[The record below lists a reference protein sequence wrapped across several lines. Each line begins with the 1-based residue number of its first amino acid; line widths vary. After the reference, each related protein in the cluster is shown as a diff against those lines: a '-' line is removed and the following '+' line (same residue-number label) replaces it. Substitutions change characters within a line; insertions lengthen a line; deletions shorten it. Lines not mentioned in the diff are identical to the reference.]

1 MMTQD
6 SPARSIFLCAGCTAL
21 AYFAV
26 GLPLAVLPG
35 WALKLGFGPVMAG
48 FLISAQYVATV
59 LSRIVVGPMIDRSGP
74 RRAIVLGFVC
84 CLGAG
89 ATTIAALW
97 ITAPMAAMAVMM
109 ASRIL
114 LGFSESLVSTSAM
127 AWGIMRLGA
136 RQSARMISWNGIAT
150 YAAIAGGAPAGVW
163 IFGLGGVMA
172 LGIALLLLGA
182 GGLAFVW
189 PQPAARVPAARRWP
203 MRTVFG
209 AVLPFGAALAM
220 ATVGF
225 GVITSFVTLYFNA
238 FGWGDAWMAL
248 TAFGC
253 AFIVSRLLFVRSVA
267 RHGGLPVSAVFI
279 AIELAGLAIMAS
291 APSAHLAIAGAAVT
305 GFGFAMV
312 FPALGVLVIERV
324 PEQSRGTALSTFA
337 LFIDVALCLTGPLA
351 GALAQHA
358 TYAAPFGGA
367 AIGAG
372 LALGMVALLMLRP
385 KPAP

>member
-1 MMTQD
+1 MTTE

-26 GLPLAVLPG
+26 GLPLTVLPG
-35 WALKLGFGPVMAG
+35 WALKLGFGPVIAG

-59 LSRIVVGPMIDRSGP
+59 LSRIVVGPMIDHSGP
-74 RRAIVLGFVC
+74 RRAIVLGFIT

-97 ITAPMAAMAVMM
+97 ITTPLAALAVMM
-109 ASRIL
+109 VSRIL

-136 RQSARMISWNGIAT
+136 HQSARMISWNGIAT

-163 IFGLGGVMA
+163 IYGLGGITA
-172 LGIALLLLGA
+172 LGIALLVLG
-182 GGLAFVW
+182 GIGLGFIW
-189 PQPAARVPAARRWP
+189 PQPEAKVPTAERWP
-203 MRTVFG
+203 MRTVLG
-209 AVLPFGAALAM
+209 AVMPFGTALAL
-220 ATVGF
+220 ATIGF
-225 GVITSFVTLYFNA
+225 GVITSFVALYFNA
-238 FGWGDAWMAL
+238 FGWANAWMAL

-253 AFIVSRLLFVRSVA
+253 AFIVSRLLFVRSVG
-267 RHGGLPVSAVFI
+267 RHGGLTVSAVFI
-279 AIELAGLAIMAS
+279 TIEVAGLALMAAS
-291 APSAHLAIAGAAVT
+291 NSAHMAIAGAAVT

-324 PEQSRGTALSTFA
+324 PAQSRGTALSTFA

-351 GALAQHA
+351 GALAQHS
-358 TYAAPFGGA
+358 TYAAPFA
-367 AIGAG
+367 AATVAAALG
-372 LALGMVALLMLRP
+372 LGMVMLMLMLRVKP
-385 KPAP
+385 KP

>member
-1 MMTQD
+1 MTTD

-35 WALKLGFGPVMAG
+35 WALKLGFGPVVAG

-74 RRAIVLGFVC
+74 RRAIVLGFVS

-89 ATTIAALW
+89 AATIAALW
-97 ITAPMAAMAVMM
+97 ITTPLAALSMMMAA
-109 ASRIL
+109 RIL

-136 RQSARMISWNGIAT
+136 HQSARMISWNGIAT

-163 IFGLGGVMA
+163 IFGLGGVVA
-172 LGIALLLLGA
+172 LGAALLVLGTV
-182 GGLAFVW
+182 GLAFVW
-189 PQPAARVPAARRWP
+189 PQPETKVPHAERWP
-203 MRTVFG
+203 MRTVLG
-209 AVLPFGAALAM
+209 TVLPFGSALAL
-220 ATVGF
+220 ATIGF

-253 AFIVSRLLFVRSVA
+253 AFILSRLLFVRSVA
-267 RHGGLPVSAVFI
+267 RHGGLPVAAAFSALEV
-279 AIELAGLAIMAS
+279 AGLAMMALASS
-291 APSAHLAIAGAAVT
+291 AALAIAGAAVT
-305 GFGFAMV
+305 GFGFAMM

-324 PEQSRGTALSTFA
+324 PPQSRGTRSAPLRCSSTWR
-337 LFIDVALCLTGPLA
+337 
-351 GALAQHA
+351 
-358 TYAAPFGGA
+358 YA
-367 AIGAG
+367 
-372 LALGMVALLMLRP
+372 
-385 KPAP
+385 